1 VKGKKALQ
9 ARQSAAKKTA
19 TAIAKTALEKS
30 AGNVKVLDVRA
41 LVGYTDYVVICE
53 AASDRQAKAIADH
66 IETTLKAGGERPFIV
81 EGYDAGSWILLDYS
95 DVIAHIFQPDVRE
108 FYDLDGLWAD
118 AKQVTGWD
126 KPEPAPEPAKPAAPV
141 KKAAAKKAVKGRQKP
156 GK

>member
-1 VKGKKALQ
+1 MQ

-30 AGNVKVLDVRA
+30 AERVKVLDVRA

-108 FYDLDGLWAD
+108 FYDLDGLWSD
-118 AKQVTGWD
+118 AKEITGWD
-126 KPEPAPEPAKPAAPV
+126 KPEPAPEPEAAPKPE
-141 KKAAAKKAVKGRQKP
+141 KKSPAKKGAKGARKNT
-156 GK
+156 KKE